1 VKSAPGS
8 YAVFMTEARRPK
20 HHYIPAVVLGGF
32 SADIDRERRRD
43 RRLNVVTRTKPTPH
57 LVTARSLGHVRGLYD
72 FRGNGPLTGL
82 PIDTL
87 ENTFQAYERH
97 LSSAFQA
104 AGASLGSLPFEPW
117 MRTLLPYVAGISV
130 RSPHFLGATADDPN
144 VMIQESRWMEMS
156 RRIAPLMAADWYLDE
171 APPGSRFIIN
181 DRGYTW
187 LRLLPGDRLGILVP
201 VTPRHALAIMPNAER
216 VIARRPTGGTW
227 YTPLPRLP
235 LTAADVARLNGNL
248 AHAAVEWFAG
258 VDEADVADLQ
268 FGETDVE
275 ASAMGSWWVDRG
287 RLGQHDQ
294 DWLAAMDYAGFTIN
308 ASDWQPISIMSSIE
322 PGVRLMQTPSGDALE
337 VSFLKPQANLDNT
350 DLLHAILPAS
360 DEAARS
366 LGP

>member
-1 VKSAPGS
+1 
-8 YAVFMTEARRPK
+8 
-20 HHYIPAVVLGGF
+20 
-32 SADIDRERRRD
+32 
-43 RRLNVVTRTKPTPH
+43 
-57 LVTARSLGHVRGLYD
+57 
-72 FRGNGPLTGL
+72 
-82 PIDTL
+82 
-87 ENTFQAYERH
+87 
-97 LSSAFQA
+97 
-104 AGASLGSLPFEPW
+104 
-117 MRTLLPYVAGISV
+117 
-130 RSPHFLGATADDPN
+130 
-144 VMIQESRWMEMS
+144 MEMS

-187 LRLLPGDRLGILVP
+187 LRLLPDDRLGILVP
-201 VTPRHALAIMPNAER
+201 VTPRHALEIIPNAER
-216 VIARRPTGGTW
+216 VIARRPTGGPW
-227 YTPLPRLP
+227 YTPLLRLP

-308 ASDWQPISIMSSIE
+308 ASDWQPISIISSIE